1 VKIAGSFSAAGLAI
15 LSSRVFTRTDGIA
28 LDTFC
33 VVDARTGSLA
43 NAEQHDVFEKV
54 LTKALEGKDVD
65 FQALI
70 TRQKIVRPVYQAY
83 SGEQMPTR
91 IQFDN
96 DSSDRRTVIEVETE
110 DRLGLLYT
118 ISQAFTE
125 VELDISTAKIST
137 EKGAAID
144 TFYVR
149 DADGGKVVEIER
161 QKQIERH
168 LRLAIT
174 QLDSS
179 LLLK

>member
-1 VKIAGSFSAAGLAI
+1 
-15 LSSRVFTRTDGIA
+15 
-28 LDTFC
+28 
-33 VVDARTGSLA
+33 
-43 NAEQHDVFEKV
+43 
-54 LTKALEGKDVD
+54 
-65 FQALI
+65 
-70 TRQKIVRPVYQAY
+70 
-83 SGEQMPTR
+83 MPTR